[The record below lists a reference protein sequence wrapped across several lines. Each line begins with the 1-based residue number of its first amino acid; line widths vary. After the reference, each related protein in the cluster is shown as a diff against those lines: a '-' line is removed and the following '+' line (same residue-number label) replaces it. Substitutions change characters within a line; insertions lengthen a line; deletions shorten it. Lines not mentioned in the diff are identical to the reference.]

1 MSKYDGL
8 DNSVIF
14 DFETLSTDRVNPVVL
29 SFAMLNFSESR
40 MLGDMP
46 HTFEELLDKVDY
58 IKFDVKDQ
66 VKNYNRKIDKETV
79 DWWGPNRTRLLE
91 KIS

>member
-46 HTFEELLDKVDY
+46 HTFEELLDK
-58 IKFDVKDQ
+58 
-66 VKNYNRKIDKETV
+66 
-79 DWWGPNRTRLLE
+79 G
-91 KIS
+91 